1 TRSAVAPLAPCGHY
15 VMGEESM
22 DRAATPQETEKI
34 AALLREAVAAGALGF
49 SHTTGI
55 QHVGYKGRPLACR
68 LADRAELGAYARVLR
83 DLGTGVI
90 EITLTQNFGHIQD
103 HELDLLK
110 FLLDESGRRV
120 TWLAIFDREDQP
132 QASAETLERAEPLIR
147 RGGIPQMTCRPLIA
161 EDELKSGLG

>member
-1 TRSAVAPLAPCGHY
+1 Y

-22 DRAATPQETEKI
+22 DRAATSEETQKI

-49 SHTTGI
+49 SITTGI

-68 LADRAELGAYARVLR
+68 LADRKELSAYAHTLR
-83 DLGTGVI
+83 ELDRGVI
-90 EITLTQNFGHIQD
+90 EVTLTQKFGHIQD

-120 TWLAIFDREDQP
+120 TWLAVFDLEDQP
-132 QASAETLERAEPLIR
+132 QAAVETLQRSEELIR
-147 RGGIPQMTCRPLIA
+147 RGGIPQLGCRPLIA
-161 EDELKSGLG
+161 